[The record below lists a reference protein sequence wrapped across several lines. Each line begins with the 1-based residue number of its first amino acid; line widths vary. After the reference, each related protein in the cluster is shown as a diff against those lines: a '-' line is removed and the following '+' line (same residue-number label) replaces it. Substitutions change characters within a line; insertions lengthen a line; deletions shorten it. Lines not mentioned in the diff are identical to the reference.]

1 MKASG
6 GMEAVCWDILAE
18 DSGKRVFE
26 VTSLEAWLSL
36 REGLLAVESSA
47 DLEFTMD
54 GDLDSE
60 IANGTCFA
68 VERMVMRRGLL
79 NNRRICKDVVFQT

>member
-1 MKASG
+1 MT
-6 GMEAVCWDILAE
+6 V
-18 DSGKRVFE
+18 V
-26 VTSLEAWLSL
+26 
-36 REGLLAVESSA
+36 SSV

>member
-1 MKASG
+1 MRGSPIRVTAKLWETLGLASLMKASG

-36 REGLLAVESSA
+36 REG
-47 DLEFTMD
+47 
-54 GDLDSE
+54 
-60 IANGTCFA
+60 
-68 VERMVMRRGLL
+68 
-79 NNRRICKDVVFQT
+79 